1 MSFSGL
7 LPLTFVIWFLL
18 RLLVYCV
25 YRTDRSMAAAV
36 VDAGDVDE
44 AIASVTSELKVSVT
58 LTDEVETPSDV
69 NKVNDSTVLP
79 ETDVSDSAAGD
90 QVSDTTSDVSSSG
103 VDASNVAT
111 PSPSAP
117 SSTATPID
125 DATQGESFL
134 LPLLQGLLLH
144 NKPTTPQGQ
153 PQTTTTTQH
162 PPLHH
167 NHQQQQ
173 QTTASSNSSSAKPI
187 KTKSTIKPTTNH
199 VEDSGTESGEDL
211 RLLAAGLHNQM
222 NRNDGQ
228 HTNDLVAEVTSALAR
243 LQKSLQNGN
252 DLVLDATKKNALL
265 ALTSRLH
272 VGLLSPEKITA
283 PTPISGS
290 GIKVE
295 QDSEPSSPEREHDVS
310 NLRKPSSGQG
320 RFAKR
325 KNRQNRH
332 TVGVSQEELADAR
345 RYIEECV
352 LLENLSN
359 SGTTSTSSLPKD
371 NSSGDVPSVVNRQTT
386 SLHNIPSQLH
396 QIPNGIGGTLK
407 STELINQVV
416 MRGRKP
422 ERDLSSRQSLGI
434 EHLTSPE
441 VELSRRPLSEAISVE
456 HDQNTLAMLHYPNE
470 APRTTSVKNNYNQL
484 NHSATPLLSNVQRKT
499 TAYNGSTQ
507 DNLQRRSFEESDKPS
522 NKYSNRKLKM
532 KRANTIDIPKLFQNE
547 HEDGDDDDKSRQS
560 FGFRRGLQINNTNNI
575 SPKTNLPAFQPKT
588 ENDHKFLAFIQKQNA
603 TVKPNWINPNKSP
616 QPTNS
621 NNWSNTFGSVR
632 SAFEN
637 KAQLCDRKP
646 PPANAARTFWKT
658 ADVPKPTSNNS
669 LFSSLR
675 HQSSI
680 DAELPK
686 PTPNN
691 TLFSSMRQQS
701 SSIGD
706 LPKATTV
713 PQMPEG
719 RTFNFVET
727 QRRKSDQLM
736 ATQQKPVA
744 APSQPT
750 IVHKNDF
757 SHAPASAFQ
766 PIAKSM
772 VIPAFKPI
780 QPESCTI
787 ADFQSHANSKP
798 VFTNGNSCIVPKPIL
813 PRQPIS
819 HEKQN
824 SNQFHSQ
831 HIIRPTLVANG
842 TPRSVTSKHLI
853 NTFQV
858 NSQPKSPTVGV
869 PWANKASTDKRV
881 LNIASSRFDVKTP
894 PQFSPS
900 PSRSKSMR
908 YGPSAASQFTSAQHA
923 DAHQQ
928 RRGSLPNDQFDNN
941 LELQRNVQYRP
952 ASQDLSQN
960 NQPNYY
966 TQPMS
971 HSMQSTPNLSQ
982 TYQPPPP
989 RSIPYQQSY
998 STPYYSNPG
1007 PEYAA
1012 QPQRALQYPLPPP
1025 PQINYN
1031 VPPIGHYQ
1039 SSYDNAAAPGRHLA
1053 ISNFSSQQTS
1063 HPPSNYYTN
1072 HQQSNVTYHPTMGY
1086 QPPPQAYQPQIP
1098 YQHSSAPIVLRAA
1111 ESEYVSFPHQIPY
1124 TSTDYSQPA
1133 SVSTFIPYGSVSP
1146 ATTTTSSMV
1155 TPTGDAP
1162 LILYNSTPIASY
1174 QSDDNSTTRSISM
1187 SGSPNPRPM
1196 STDHL
1201 SHLDDDNY
1209 ETDDSAMTDGQE
1221 YVAKAQVMRGP
1232 VSQTAVTVASKT
1244 SRMGDDTK
1252 DIQAAKDLQSILK
1265 SIKPKKTTAPVVSV
1279 KPVMHYQPSVPNSL
1293 PLKQPTPQPRYD
1305 ARAFVAPTIV
1315 NTPST
1320 PQSELPPSMSSSY
1333 TFGYQPQIPI
1343 SQSNGHSVFYNNVYQ
1358 RPLPPSVATHHHTSN
1373 GHGLSKSDSWHQI
1386 CQNSQNNNSTD
1397 APRPI
1402 QKTKSTHT
1410 LALPKAFEAGIRK
1423 SEVSDKQ
1430 RTVAAYFSGEKS
1442 PLSLSRSSSG
1452 TQVNNQSS
1460 SSTSYANTSASQST
1474 QIRKKSQITRVK
1486 TSEKASTSKQLPSSG
1501 LSRSHTMPHMVNLSL
1516 LDESNVEDAFEDLF
1530 NESMS

>member
-1 MSFSGL
+1 MSLSGL
-7 LPLTFVIWFLL
+7 LPLTFLICFLL
-18 RLLVYCV
+18 RLLVCHV

-36 VDAGDVDE
+36 VAGADVDE
-44 AIASVTSELKVSVT
+44 AVASVAAELKETVT
-58 LTDEVETPSDV
+58 LSSDV
-69 NKVNDSTVLP
+69 VDTASVGDKVNDSTGVVSQ
-79 ETDVSDSAAGD
+79 ETDVADSAAGD
-90 QVSDTTSDVSSSG
+90 TTGDESSSG
-103 VDASNVAT
+103 VDASSVAT

-144 NKPTTPQGQ
+144 NKPSTTPQGQ
-153 PQTTTTTQH
+153 HQQPTTTQH

-167 NHQQQQ
+167 NHHQQQQ
-173 QTTASSNSSSAKPI
+173 IIASSNSPSAKTI
-187 KTKSTIKPTTNH
+187 KTKSAVKPTSTPNH

-211 RLLAAGLHNQM
+211 RLLAVGLHNQM
-222 NRNDGQ
+222 NRGNGQ
-228 HTNDLVAEVTSALAR
+228 QTNDLVAEVTSALAR

-252 DLVLDATKKNALL
+252 DLALDATKKNALL

-283 PTPISGS
+283 PTPIPGSGS
-290 GIKVE
+290 KAD
-295 QDSEPSSPEREHDVS
+295 QDSEPSSPEREHDAS
-310 NLRKPSSGQG
+310 NLRKPGSGQG

-352 LLENLSN
+352 LLETLSN
-359 SGTTSTSSLPKD
+359 SGATSTSSLPKD
-371 NSSGDVPSVVNRQTT
+371 NSCGDVPSVVNRQTT

-396 QIPNGIGGTLK
+396 QIPNNIGGTLK

-416 MRGRKP
+416 MRERKP
-422 ERDLSSRQSLGI
+422 DRNLGSRQSLGV
-434 EHLTSPE
+434 EHLASPE
-441 VELSRRPLSEAISVE
+441 VEVSRRPFSEAISVE
-456 HDQNTLAMLHYPNE
+456 HVQNTLAMLHYSND
-470 APRTTSVKNNYNQL
+470 ASRTAAEKNHYNQT
-484 NHSATPLLSNVQRKT
+484 NHSATPSQSNVQRKT
-499 TAYNGSTQ
+499 SAYTQ

-522 NKYSNRKLKM
+522 SNKYTNRKLKM
-532 KRANTIDIPKLFQNE
+532 KRANTIDIPKQFQIDN
-547 HEDGDDDDKSRQS
+547 EDGDSEEKSRQS

-603 TVKPNWINPNKSP
+603 AVKPNWINPNKSP

-621 NNWSNTFGSVR
+621 NNWSNTFGNVR

-637 KAQLCDRKP
+637 KAQVCDRKP
-646 PPANAARTFWKT
+646 PPANAARSFWKT
-658 ADVPKPTSNNS
+658 SDAPKPTSNNS
-669 LFSSLR
+669 LFSSIR
-675 HQSSI
+675 Q
-680 DAELPK
+680 K
-686 PTPNN
+686 PSATAN
-691 TLFSSMRQQS
+691 F
-701 SSIGD
+701 
-706 LPKATTV
+706 PKATSV

-719 RTFNFVET
+719 RVFNFVDT
-727 QRRKSDQLM
+727 QRRKSDQIM
-736 ATQQKPVA
+736 AVQQKSVVA
-744 APSQPT
+744 PIHPT
-750 IVHKNDF
+750 IVQKNDF

-787 ADFQSHANSKP
+787 ADFQSNVNSKP
-798 VFTNGNSCIVPKPIL
+798 IFTNGNTCIVPKPIL
-813 PRQPIS
+813 PRQPIC
-819 HEKQN
+819 HEKQTVN
-824 SNQFHSQ
+824 AIHSQ
-831 HIIRPTLVANG
+831 HIIRPTLVTNG

-853 NTFQV
+853 NTFQA

-869 PWANKASTDKRV
+869 PWANKANTDKRV
-881 LNIASSRFDVKTP
+881 LNLASSRFDVKTP
-894 PQFSPS
+894 PQFAPS

-908 YGPSAASQFTSAQHA
+908 YGPSAASQFTAAQHA
-923 DAHQQ
+923 DAQK

-941 LELQRNVQYRP
+941 ELLRNVQYRP
-952 ASQDLSQN
+952 ASQDFTKN
-960 NQPNYY
+960 NPNPYNNY
-966 TQPMS
+966 MQPMS
-971 HSMQSTPNLSQ
+971 YQAMQSTPNLSQ
-982 TYQPPPP
+982 TYQPP

-998 STPYYSNPG
+998 TTPYYSNPG

-1012 QPQRALQYPLPPP
+1012 PTQRPLQYPLPPP

-1039 SSYDNAAAPGRHLA
+1039 PSYDNAAASERHLPM
-1053 ISNFSSQQTS
+1053 SNYSTQQTP
-1063 HPPSNYYTN
+1063 HPPSNYY
-1072 HQQSNVTYHPTMGY
+1072 QQPNVTYHPTMGY
-1086 QPPPQAYQPQIP
+1086 QPQPAYQSIP
-1098 YQHSSAPIVLRAA
+1098 YQQSSAPPIVLRAA

-1124 TSTDYSQPA
+1124 TSTDYSHPA
-1133 SVSTFIPYGSVSP
+1133 SVSTFSSYGSVSP

-1155 TPTGDAP
+1155 TPTGEAP

-1174 QSDDNSTTRSISM
+1174 QSDDNSTTRSISV
-1187 SGSPNPRPM
+1187 SGSPNPRPI
-1196 STDHL
+1196 STDRL

-1209 ETDDSAMTDGQE
+1209 ETDESALNEGQE
-1221 YVAKAQVMRGP
+1221 YMAKAQVMRGP
-1232 VSQTAVTVASKT
+1232 VSQTAITVASKT

-1252 DIQAAKDLQSILK
+1252 DTQAARDLQSILK
-1265 SIKPKKTTAPVVSV
+1265 SIKPKKSTAPVVGI
-1279 KPVMHYQPSVPNSL
+1279 KPTMHYQPPVVPNSL

-1305 ARAFVAPTIV
+1305 ARTFIAPTIV

-1320 PQSELPPSMSSSY
+1320 PQSELPPPLNSSHS
-1333 TFGYQPQIPI
+1333 FGYQSNFPT
-1343 SQSNGHSVFYNNVYQ
+1343 QSNGHSVFYNNVYQ
-1358 RPLPPSVATHHHTSN
+1358 RPLPPSVATHHHTPN

-1386 CQNSQNNNSTD
+1386 CQNSQNTNSSD

-1410 LALPKAFEAGIRK
+1410 LALPKAFEAGIPK
-1423 SEVSDKQ
+1423 SEVGDKQ

-1452 TQVNNQSS
+1452 THVNQTA
-1460 SSTSYANTSASQST
+1460 SSTSYSNSSNSSQTT
-1474 QIRKKSQITRVK
+1474 QMRKKSQITRIK

-1530 NESMS
+1530 NESMA